1 MINFGLTEMGTVFMV
16 GQPVSIFNARVK
28 TVCLCFG
35 IDREKAGRFPFR
47 KLSEFDRM
55 IELFAT
61 TNKEKRE

>member
-1 MINFGLTEMGTVFMV
+1 MV

-28 TVCLCFG
+28 TVCLCWHRQGKSGAPSFPG
-35 IDREKAGRFPFR
+35 I
-47 KLSEFDRM
+47 SEFDRM